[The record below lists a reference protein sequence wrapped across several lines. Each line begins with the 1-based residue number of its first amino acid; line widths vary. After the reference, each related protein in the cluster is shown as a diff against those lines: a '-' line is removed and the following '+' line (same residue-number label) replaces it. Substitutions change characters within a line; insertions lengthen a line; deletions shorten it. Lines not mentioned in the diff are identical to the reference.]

1 MGLFFVVRKE
11 PSGKKKKR
19 TSENNSVIIRT
30 KPPTWVIAKCD
41 SNNVLVNAKN
51 WKPLIPKDGTGDSQ

>member
-1 MGLFFVVRKE
+1 ME
-11 PSGKKKKR
+11 KKKKR

-30 KPPTWVIAKCD
+30 KPQTWVIAKCD

>member
-11 PSGKKKKR
+11 PSGEKR

-30 KPPTWVIAKCD
+30 KPPTRVIAKCD
-41 SNNVLVNAKN
+41 SNNVLVNAKK
-51 WKPLIPKDGTGDSQ
+51 WKPLIRKDGTGNSQ